1 MTDSRDTDG
10 THREKRWLALA
21 SDGRHGWLGRHSDP
35 SEDELVNVS
44 RSLSEAGLG
53 AWLCIGEGVY
63 WSSGPYTLLEV
74 RRLAPG
80 GEFETARDE
89 FVRRRQE
96 ALSNLSQDGQ

>member
-1 MTDSRDTDG
+1 MNARDTDG
-10 THREKRWLALA
+10 TPREKRWLALA

-35 SEDELVNVS
+35 SENELVNVS

-74 RRLAPG
+74 RRLAEG
-80 GEFETARDE
+80 GDFETARTE
-89 FVRRRQE
+89 FLRRRQE
-96 ALSNLSQDGQ
+96 ALATLSQEGQ